1 MSPSVW
7 PRVAVVIPTLNE
19 ASTIAACL
27 QDLAT
32 QGPDELIVADAGS
45 PDGTADLAAAAG
57 ARVLRTPRGRGQQ
70 QNLAVAATTSELL
83 LFLHADCRL
92 EPGALDVLRRFAVRN
107 PLVPGGCFRMAVEAQ
122 GLGFRSIDAAAH
134 LRAGVLGI
142 PYGDQAIF
150 ARRSAF
156 DAVGGFP
163 EIPLM
168 DDLYFALRLRR
179 LGRLALLPRRVFVS
193 ARRWRQAGLVRQ
205 SLRNWTLTALAAGG
219 VSPERLG
226 RFYPVIR

>member
-1 MSPSVW
+1 MIRSAR

-19 ASTIAACL
+19 ATTIVACL
-27 QDLAT
+27 GDLAT
-32 QGPDELIVADAGS
+32 QGPDEVVVCDAES
-45 PDGTADLAAAAG
+45 PDGTAELAEAAG

-70 QNLAVAATTSELL
+70 QNQGARATTAELL

-92 EPGALDVLRRFAVRN
+92 EPGALDCLRSFAARN
-107 PLVPGGCFRMAVEAQ
+107 PAVPGGCFRMRVEAD
-122 GLGFRSIDAAAH
+122 GLGYRTIDAAAH
-134 LRAGVLGI
+134 LRAGVLGL

-150 ARRSAF
+150 ARRAAF
-156 DAVGGFP
+156 ERVGGIP
-163 EIPLM
+163 ELPLM

-179 LGRLALLPRRVFVS
+179 LGRLALLSRQVVVS

-219 VSPERLG
+219 VSPRHLH